1 MVEENLVTKEEL
13 VMLFSNVKQLIEV
26 NRMLL
31 ADIEKRVKDT
41 NGNELGDSF
50 LFLVRP
56 HLCWKRRKKRSQI
69 TNATTTHNRVTG

>member
-13 VMLFSNVKQLIEV
+13 AMLFSNVKQLIEV

-31 ADIEKRVKDT
+31 ADMEKRVKDT

-56 HLCWKRRKKRSQI
+56 HTSAGQKEVEES
-69 TNATTTHNRVTG
+69 NN